1 MAKYDGHHQIMAG
14 QAKISELKDRLSHY
28 LGRVRR
34 GESIL
39 VLDRDRVIARIE
51 PAGSQSAAPSDESEW
66 LDALELRGSIR
77 RAVQPLP
84 RGWLGRRPEVQAD
97 AVRALLEE
105 RDEQR

>member
-1 MAKYDGHHQIMAG
+1 MAG

-28 LGRVRR
+28 WGRVRR

-51 PAGSQSAAPSDESEW
+51 PAGSQSAAPAEESEW
-66 LDALELRGSIR
+66 LDALELKGSVR
-77 RAVQPLP
+77 RAVQPIP
-84 RGWLGRRPEVQAD
+84 RGWLGRRPKVKVDAVQA
-97 AVRALLEE
+97 LLDE

>member
-1 MAKYDGHHQIMAG
+1 MAV

-51 PAGSQSAAPSDESEW
+51 PAGSHGSAPGEESDW
-66 LDALELRGSIR
+66 LDALELRGAIR
-77 RAVQPLP
+77 RATQPLP
-84 RGWLGRRPEVQAD
+84 RGWLGRRPRVKAD
-97 AVRALLEE
+97 VVRALLEE